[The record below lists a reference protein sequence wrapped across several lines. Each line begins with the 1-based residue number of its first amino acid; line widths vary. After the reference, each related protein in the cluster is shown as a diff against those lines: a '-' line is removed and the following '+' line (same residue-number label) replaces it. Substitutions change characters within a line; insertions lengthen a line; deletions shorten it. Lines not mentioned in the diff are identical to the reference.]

1 MRVFSLLVVA
11 AVSATAHA
19 GVTGNSQS
27 YDDSFND
34 LFDNSMPNLD
44 IGLCG
49 VSDDGVNIT
58 FTVETQSF
66 ASWTKYMLFI
76 DTAAGGTTS
85 NAWSRP
91 INLTSDI
98 DYFIG
103 SWVDQTT
110 SNSQLVGWDG
120 AGWNWGAASTFTN
133 QHYLDTNTVSW
144 TVSLASLGLS
154 GGETIYFDVATS
166 GGGNDPGVDH
176 LSVVGAMSTPGW
188 GTPSTSSN
196 FLAYHVSGVPAPG
209 AAALLG
215 LAGLL
220 TRRRR

>member
-1 MRVFSLLVVA
+1 MRLVSLLAVA

-19 GVTGNSQS
+19 GVAGNSQS
-27 YDDSFND
+27 YNDSVND
-34 LFDNSMPNLD
+34 LFDNSMSNLD
-44 IGLCG
+44 IGLCT
-49 VSDDGVNIT
+49 VADNGVNIT

-66 ASWTKYMLFI
+66 ASWTKYMIFI
-76 DTAAGGTTS
+76 DTAAGGTSS

-103 SWVDQTT
+103 SWVDA
-110 SNSQLVGWDG
+110 SSDNSQFVGWDG
-120 AGWNWGAASTFTN
+120 AGWNWGGVTTFSN
-133 QHYLDTNTVSW
+133 SVAGNSVSW

-176 LSVVGAMSTPGW
+176 LSVVGAQSTTGW
-188 GTPSTSSN
+188 GSPSTSN
-196 FLAYHVSGVPAPG
+196 GFLAYQVSGVPAPG
-209 AAALLG
+209 AVALLG

-220 TRRRR
+220 GRRRR

>member
-1 MRVFSLLVVA
+1 MRVFSLLVAA
-11 AVSATAHA
+11 AVSATSHA
-19 GVTGNSQS
+19 GFNWQS

-34 LFDNSMPNLD
+34 LFDNSMSNLD
-44 IGLCG
+44 IGGCN
-49 VSDDGVNIT
+49 VEDDGVNIT
-58 FTVETQSF
+58 FTVETRSF
-66 ASWTKYMLFI
+66 ESWTKYMLFI

-91 INLTSDI
+91 INLTSNI

-133 QHYLDTNTVSW
+133 QHYLDTNIVSW
-144 TVSLASLGLS
+144 TVSLASLGLV
-154 GGETIYFDVATS
+154 GGELIYFDVATS
-166 GGGNDPGVDH
+166 GGGSGDPGVDH
-176 LSVVGAMSTPGW
+176 LSLVGAQSTSGW
-188 GTPSTSSN
+188 GSPSTSGN
-196 FLAYHVSGVPAPG
+196 FLSYQVSGVPAPG
-209 AAALLG
+209 AIALLG

-220 TRRRR
+220 GRRRR